1 MKSLTPKAYYLG
13 KHWVTASMGQYGISR
28 VDNLKQDLDVVKPAI
43 KFYVIPESTNPNV
56 DPITTCTVGDYL
68 QLEIEM
74 QIISHTGTCTC
85 ADPESVVS
93 GGGGSKFG
101 NFFFFFT

>member
-1 MKSLTPKAYYLG
+1 MKP
-13 KHWVTASMGQYGISR
+13 V
-28 VDNLKQDLDVVKPAI
+28 I

-85 ADPESVVS
+85 VDPDSFVR
-93 GGGGSKFG
+93 GGP
-101 NFFFFFT
+101 NLATFFFCFVFFLLDEGRQDPTPL